1 MRTATSHSSAP
12 SDLAWPTMPT
22 EPRVLPVDV
31 DREFEAHRRDL
42 TGYCYR
48 MLGSGFEAEDAVQ
61 ETFVRAWRA
70 IEGFEG
76 RSSVRSWLY
85 RIATNVCVDMLRGPQ
100 RRARPMDLGPSST
113 VATAVLDPQPEHMW
127 VQPVPDRRVIATDG
141 DPAEVAA
148 ARESIRLAFVATL
161 QHLPPKQRAV
171 LILCEVLKWHAAEA
185 AELLEVT
192 IASVNSALQ
201 RARAT
206 LAALDADS
214 LDTTADAEH
223 QALLARYVD
232 AFERY
237 DMDALVSLL
246 HDDAVMSM
254 PPYDLWLE
262 GADQVVAW
270 MAGPGIGCKGSKL
283 IAVEASGTAGF
294 ASYKPAGPGR
304 WEPWA
309 LQVVEVRDGLIS
321 GHHNFLYPELFA
333 GFGLPASL
341 GG

>member
-1 MRTATSHSSAP
+1 
-12 SDLAWPTMPT
+12 MPT
-22 EPRVLPVDV
+22 DPRVVAVDL
-31 DREFEAHRRDL
+31 DHELQAHRRDL

-61 ETFVRAWRA
+61 ETLVRAWRA
-70 IEGFEG
+70 MDGFEG
-76 RSSVRSWLY
+76 RSSVRSWLF

-127 VQPVPDRRVIATDG
+127 VQPVPDGRVIATDG

-148 ARESIRLAFVATL
+148 ARESVRLAFVAAL

-192 IASVNSALQ
+192 TASVNSALQ

-206 LAALDADS
+206 LAALDPES
-214 LDTTADAEH
+214 LDATADPRH

-246 HDDAVMSM
+246 HEDAVISM
-254 PPYDLWLE
+254 PPHKLWLQ

-270 MAGPGIGCKGSKL
+270 MTGPGIGCKGSKL
-283 IAVEASGTAGF
+283 VPVEANGTAGF

-309 LQVVEVRDGLIS
+309 LQVVEVRGGLIS

-333 GFGLPASL
+333 DFGLPPIL
-341 GG
+341 QG